1 MITSHPHNQNR
12 SGFTLI
18 ELLMVVTI
26 IGVLAT
32 MSVVVMSG
40 ITVQAEE
47 EATKTTLLKVT
58 RLLEQRIEAFDRAFK
73 GSRRDQYVKGTVG
86 LLKAIDGRFD
96 YYDTHPDEAP
106 PAILLL
112 ARKAGFRFE
121 FPQRREEL
129 NVGGGATPAA
139 AGLTAAVTDSI
150 SGLPFVLYRKVAY
163 PIATQQLIEGGNPS
177 PTRLQVNTQV
187 SANWA
192 LHLAHEAASHGS
204 ETVHGTESSELLYF
218 TLTQSGTFGSS
229 PVDADQF
236 TPSEVADTDLDGF
249 PEFIDAWGHPLRFY
263 RWPTRL
269 FDPTAPNPFAPD
281 FDVVDDNTEVDPTP
295 DNDETVDFLREI
307 LVKEREYAGLLVK
320 GLPPSPFA
328 IGGATQRDLML
339 VDPDDP
345 VGILYTFIEDPKY
358 KDMGINLT
366 LEYNEA
372 KYHTPDTYHAPLIV
386 SAGPDELLGLREPT
400 QTDASLGIFGNLAQY
415 AGTFTP
421 GFSTGPLPSNA
432 VVDQLF
438 DNVTNRNRRAGGRR

>member
-1 MITSHPHNQNR
+1 MITSHHHNQNR
-12 SGFTLI
+12 DGFTLI

-26 IGVLAT
+26 IGFLAT
-32 MSVVVMSG
+32 MTVVVMSG

-47 EATKTTLLKVT
+47 EATNTTILKVS

-73 GSRRDQYVKGTVG
+73 GSRRDQYVRGTVG

-121 FPQRREEL
+121 VPQRMVEL

-139 AGLTAAVTDSI
+139 SGLTAAVTDAVN
-150 SGLPFVLYRKVAY
+150 GLPFELYRKSAY
-163 PIATQQLIEGGNPS
+163 PIATQQLIDEGTAT
-177 PTRLQVNTQV
+177 PTRMQVNSRV
-187 SANWA
+187 SANWNV
-192 LHLAHEAASHGS
+192 HQTYEAQARVS
-204 ETVHGTESSELLYF
+204 EDVHGTESSELLYF
-218 TLTQSGTFGSS
+218 MLTQSGTFGSS
-229 PVDADQF
+229 SVDADQF
-236 TPSEVADTDLDGF
+236 TPNEIADTDEDGF
-249 PEFIDAWGHPLRFY
+249 LEFVDAWGHPLRFY

-269 FDPTAPNPFAPD
+269 FDPTAPNPFRPD

-295 DNDETVDFLREI
+295 DGDETNGLREI
-307 LVKEREYAGLLVK
+307 LISERDYAGLLVK

-328 IGGATQRDLML
+328 IGGSTQRDLML

-358 KDMGINLT
+358 KAMGIDLT
-366 LEYNEA
+366 QEYNEA

-400 QTDASLGIFGNLAQY
+400 ETDVAAGIYGNLAQY
-415 AGTFTP
+415 AGTTV
-421 GFSTGPLPSNA
+421 TAPLPSNT

-438 DNVTNRNRRAGGRR
+438 DNITNRNRRAGGRK

>member
-1 MITSHPHNQNR
+1 MIISLPHNQNR

-26 IGVLAT
+26 IGFLAT

-47 EATKTTLLKVT
+47 EGTKTTMLKVS

-73 GSRRDQYVKGTVG
+73 GSRRDEYVRGTVG
-86 LLKAIDGRFD
+86 LLKVIDGRFD

-106 PAILLL
+106 PSILLL

-121 FPQRREEL
+121 FPQRMVEL

-139 AGLTAAVTDSI
+139 GGLTAAVTNSTT
-150 SGLPFVLYRKVAY
+150 GLPFVLYRKVAK
-163 PIATQQLIEGGNPS
+163 PIATQQLIEGGNPT
-177 PTRLQVNTQV
+177 PTAVQVNVQV

-192 LHLAHEAASHGS
+192 IHLVHEAASHDS

-229 PVDADQF
+229 SVDADQF
-236 TPSEVADTDLDGF
+236 TPSEIADTDLDGF

-281 FDVVDDNTEVDPTP
+281 FDTVNDNTEVDPTP
-295 DNDETVDFLREI
+295 DNDETDGLREI
-307 LVKEREYAGLLVK
+307 LVREREYAGLLVK

-328 IGGATQRDLML
+328 IGGSTQRDLML

-358 KDMGINLT
+358 KDMGIDLT
-366 LEYNEA
+366 QEYNEVN
-372 KYHTPDTYHAPLIV
+372 YHTPDTYHAPLIV

-400 QTDASLGIFGNLAQY
+400 ETNATAGIFGNLAQY
-415 AGTFTP
+415 AGTTVVA
-421 GFSTGPLPSNA
+421 PLPTDA

-438 DNVTNRNRRAGGRR
+438 DNITNRNRRAGSRR

>member
-1 MITSHPHNQNR
+1 MIISHHHNQNR

-26 IGVLAT
+26 IGFLAT
-32 MSVVVMSG
+32 MTVVVMSG

-47 EATKTTLLKVT
+47 EATKTTVLKVT

-73 GSRRDQYVKGTVG
+73 GSRRDQYVKGTIG
-86 LLKAIDGRFD
+86 LLKAINGRFE
-96 YYDTHPDEAP
+96 YYDKHPDEAP

-121 FPQRREEL
+121 FPQRVAEL
-129 NVGGGATPAA
+129 NIGGGATPAA
-139 AGLTAAVTDSI
+139 PGLSAAVTDSTY
-150 SGLPFVLYRKVAY
+150 GLPFVLYQKSAY
-163 PIATQQLIEGGNPS
+163 PIATQQLIDEGTAT
-177 PTRLQVNTQV
+177 PTRTEVNTRV
-187 SANWA
+187 SANWDV
-192 LHLAHEAASHGS
+192 HQTHETASHAS
-204 ETVHGTESSELLYF
+204 DSVHGTESSELLYF

-236 TPSEVADTDLDGF
+236 TSSEVIDTDEDGF
-249 PEFIDAWGHPLRFY
+249 PEFVDAWGHPLRFY

-269 FDPTAPNPFAPD
+269 FDPTAPNPFRPD

-295 DNDETVDFLREI
+295 DNSEAGGLREI
-307 LVKEREYAGLLVK
+307 LVSEREYAGLLVK

-328 IGGATQRDLML
+328 IGGSTQRDLML

-358 KDMGINLT
+358 KDMGIDLT
-366 LEYNEA
+366 QEYNEA

-400 QTDASLGIFGNLAQY
+400 ETNQTAGIFGNLAQY
-415 AGTFTP
+415 ADTTVAA
-421 GFSTGPLPSNA
+421 PLPTDA

-438 DNVTNRNRRAGGRR
+438 DNITNRNRRAGSRR

>member
-1 MITSHPHNQNR
+1 MITSHPDNQNR

-32 MSVVVMSG
+32 MTVVVMSG

-47 EATKTTLLKVT
+47 EATKTTVLKVT

-73 GSRRDQYVKGTVG
+73 GSRRDQYVKDTVG

-96 YYDTHPDEAP
+96 HYDTHPDEAP

-121 FPQRREEL
+121 FPQRVAEL
-129 NVGGGATPAA
+129 NIGGGATPAA
-139 AGLTAAVTDSI
+139 PGLSAAVTDSTY
-150 SGLPFVLYRKVAY
+150 GLPFVLYRKSAY
-163 PIATQQLIEGGNPS
+163 PIATQQLIDEGTAT
-177 PTRLQVNTQV
+177 PTRTEVNTRV
-187 SANWA
+187 SANWDV
-192 LHLAHEAASHGS
+192 HQAHETASHAS
-204 ETVHGTESSELLYF
+204 DSVHATESSELLYF
-218 TLTQSGTFGSS
+218 MLTQSGTFGSS

-236 TPSEVADTDLDGF
+236 TSSEVIDTDEDGF
-249 PEFIDAWGHPLRFY
+249 PEFVDAWGHPLRFY

-269 FDPTAPNPFAPD
+269 FDPTAPNPFRPD

-295 DNDETVDFLREI
+295 DNSEAGGLREI
-307 LVKEREYAGLLVK
+307 LVSEREYAGLLVK

-328 IGGATQRDLML
+328 IGGSTQRDLML

-358 KDMGINLT
+358 KDMGIDLT
-366 LEYNEA
+366 QEYNEA

-400 QTDASLGIFGNLAQY
+400 ETNQTAGIFGNLAQY
-415 AGTFTP
+415 ADTTV
-421 GFSTGPLPSNA
+421 TAPLPSNA

-438 DNVTNRNRRAGGRR
+438 DNITNRNRRAGGRR

>member
-1 MITSHPHNQNR
+1 MIISHPHNQNR

-18 ELLMVVTI
+18 ELLMVVAI
-26 IGVLAT
+26 IGFLMT
-32 MSVVVMSG
+32 ISVVVMSG

-47 EATKTTLLKVT
+47 EATKTTVLKVT

-73 GSRRDQYVKGTVG
+73 GNRRDDYVRGTVG

-121 FPQRREEL
+121 FPQRMAEL
-129 NVGGGATPAA
+129 NVGGGATPTAT
-139 AGLTAAVTDSI
+139 GLTAAVTDSTV
-150 SGLPFVLYRKVAY
+150 GLPFVLYRKSAY
-163 PIATQQLIEGGNPS
+163 PIATQQLIDEGNASPS
-177 PTRLQVNTQV
+177 RPEVNARV
-187 SANWA
+187 SSNWA
-192 LHLAHEAASHGS
+192 VHLAHEIEAKAS
-204 ETVHGTESSELLYF
+204 EVVHGTESSELLYF

-236 TPSEVADTDLDGF
+236 TPSEIADTDLDGF

-269 FDPTAPNPFAPD
+269 FDPTAPNPFRPN
-281 FDVVDDNTEVDPTP
+281 FDIVNDNTEVDPTP
-295 DNDETVDFLREI
+295 DNDESDDLREI

-358 KDMGINLT
+358 TDMGINLT
-366 LEYNEA
+366 REYNEA
-372 KYHTPDTYHAPLIV
+372 NYHTPDTYHAPLIV

-400 QTDASLGIFGNLAQY
+400 ETDSTKGIFGNLAQY

-421 GFSTGPLPSNA
+421 GFSTGPLPSNT

-438 DNVTNRNRRAGGRR
+438 DNITNRNRRAGGRR